1 MSEANVVFTLD
12 EVNLTIQCK
21 TEEKMK
27 DICNKYSTQISK
39 NIDSLL
45 FLYEGNKVNFDL
57 SFKEQAN
64 EIDRNNHEMK
74 ILVNKNENN
83 INSINNIAIS
93 NKINTNSN
101 SGNILGLKKG
111 NLLEKIKSIF
121 FSRILFSHLDEK
133 IKLKLIKY
141 NKSLQYKI
149 DIKLINYKFYT
160 GKYIIYETNIKGKE
174 YDGYT
179 DVLLF
184 EGEYLNGERNGKGK
198 EYYEI
203 SVLKFEGEYLNGKR
217 HGKGKKY
224 HYDGTLKFDGE
235 YLYGE
240 KYGKGKEYYYDDK
253 LRFEGE
259 YLNGERIT
267 GKLYD
272 NCGNLYCDLKSAKG
286 LIKEYYY
293 NGDRVFEIK

>member
-1 MSEANVVFTLD
+1 
-12 EVNLTIQCK
+12 
-21 TEEKMK
+21 
-27 DICNKYSTQISK
+27 
-39 NIDSLL
+39 
-45 FLYEGNKVNFDL
+45 
-57 SFKEQAN
+57 
-64 EIDRNNHEMK
+64 MK

-121 FSRILFSHLDEK
+121 FSRILLSHLDEK

-203 SVLKFEGEYLNGKR
+203 GELKFEGEYLNGKR
-217 HGKGKKY
+217 HGKGKEY
-224 HYDGTLKFDGE
+224 HWDRKLK
-235 YLYGE
+235 
-240 KYGKGKEYYYDDK
+240 
-253 LRFEGE
+253 FEGE
-259 YLNGERIT
+259 YLNGKRI
-267 GKLYD
+267 KL
-272 NCGNLYCDLKSAKG
+272 NNFK
-286 LIKEYYY
+286 
-293 NGDRVFEIK
+293 